1 MTQDKLSSSIEST
14 PEKIREALKQ
24 SDASIERY
32 LQLNKMASIGGA
44 VHGIAH
50 TFNNILG
57 GILGYSQLLGEELK
71 DNPEASRHARV
82 IEKAAKRASRLVYQL
97 QILANKKTFTLKK
110 VDSLKI
116 VTEVTEIIE
125 SSLNK
130 SIILKKNFHSSKIYL
145 IADDVAIS
153 HALLN
158 VCINA
163 KQAMPD
169 GGELMLETQN
179 VTRELPV
186 PQGKNTLQNAFEISV
201 KDTGCG
207 ISPEQLPFVFE
218 PFFSTRD
225 VQTGAG
231 MGLTVAKD
239 IVARHGGIIHLDSK
253 EGVGT
258 TVTITLP
265 LDSTHTDVLHNIE
278 KRSPVTFNGKCILV
292 VDDEQDLQMLAKRIL
307 EHKGGTVLLAG
318 SGAQAIELIREKS
331 CDLDL
336 VILDMIL
343 PEGDGKSVYKVIKAV
358 DKNLPVILTS
368 GYNNKFNYDEI
379 IRGANDIFIQ
389 KPWDVEFLLDAAQKL
404 LKNA

>member
-71 DNPEASRHARV
+71 DNPEASRHAKV

-110 VDSLKI
+110 VDSLRI

-130 SIILKKNFHSSKIYL
+130 SIILKKKFHRSKLYL

-163 KQAMPD
+163 KQAMPE
-169 GGELMLETQN
+169 GGKLVLETRN
-179 VTRELPV
+179 VTRKLPV

-218 PFFSTRD
+218 PFFSTKD

-231 MGLTVAKD
+231 MGLTVTKD
-239 IVARHGGIIHLDSK
+239 IVARHGGIIHLESK

-265 LDSTHTDVLHNIE
+265 LDNTHTDVLHHIE
-278 KRSPVTFNGKCILV
+278 KKSPVTFNGKCILV

-318 SGAQAIELIREKS
+318 SGARAIELIREKH

-343 PEGDGKSVYKVIKAV
+343 PEGDGKSVYKTIKEV
-358 DKNLPVILTS
+358 DENLSVILTS
-368 GYNNKFNYDEI
+368 GYNAQFNYDEI
-379 IRGANDIFIQ
+379 IRGANDIFIP

-404 LKNA
+404 LGNA